1 MQKIFKDIHEN
12 LIVWVIFTSIIS
24 YLFPSIF
31 TSYRDYIGYLFGITM
46 LCIGMLLNQEHVSL
60 LWKKPQRIFAGT
72 LMQYTIMPLSA
83 FFISL
88 LFKNKDLKTGI
99 IITGCVPGAMA
110 SNLMSALANAD
121 VALSVSVTTLST
133 LISPV
138 VTPFLLY
145 LFAGSFVKIKFI
157 KMFINIFLMVVLP
170 VCIGYLLQIRWKEEI
185 ESKKNYLAG
194 VAGLAIILIV
204 ALVIGE
210 NRNRFTALHFI
221 LLFALLVINIS
232 GYIGGYIIPK
242 LLNWPL
248 YQRKTLSLEV
258 GMQNAGLGTV
268 LALKYF
274 GTDSAI
280 PPAIYTILC
289 LITASFLVKLWRFME
304 K

>member
-1 MQKIFKDIHEN
+1 VQKIFKNIHEN

-46 LCIGMLLNQEHVSL
+46 LCIGMLLNQEHVAL
-60 LWKKPQRIFAGT
+60 LWKKPHRIFAGT

-83 FFISL
+83 FLVSYFL
-88 LFKNKDLKTGI
+88 KDKNLKIGI
-99 IITGCVPGAMA
+99 ILTGCVPGAMA

-133 LISPV
+133 LISPI
-138 VTPFLLY
+138 VTPSLLY
-145 LFAGSFVKIKFI
+145 ILAGSYVKIKFFN
-157 KMFINIFLMVVLP
+157 MFFNLAFMVILP
-170 VCIGYLLQIRWKEEI
+170 VCIGYLIRLKTKEKVER
-185 ESKKNYLAG
+185 KKDYLSG
-194 VAGLAIILIV
+194 IAGLAIILIV

-210 NRNRFTALHFI
+210 NRNNFGSAHLI
-221 LLFALLVINIS
+221 LLLKLLLINIM
-232 GYIGGYIIPK
+232 GYLGGYIFPG
-242 LLNWPL
+242 LLKWPAE
-248 YQRKTLSLEV
+248 QKKTLSLEV

-289 LITASFLVKLWRFME
+289 LITASFLVKLWRSIE